1 MSTTEP
7 SFWDD
12 PELQDD
18 GETVDEGEIPDE
30 NVTDPYDPEEPDE
43 S

>member
-1 MSTTEP
+1 MSDT
-7 SFWDD
+7 D
-12 PELQDD
+12 PD
-18 GETVDEGEIPDE
+18 TVDEGEMPDE